1 MPELHLFLNELDDK
15 YSRVDARGCF
25 NTICNK
31 PAYLS
36 PMNIP
41 DDLRD
46 KAIKDLSLFDDFNKL
61 VESMKTR
68 TFDQELWE
76 IFINFTNDLDKM
88 RGDSVVKA
96 VPQLK
101 EYF

>member
-1 MPELHLFLNELDDK
+1 L
-15 YSRVDARGCF
+15 
-25 NTICNK
+25 
-31 PAYLS
+31 
-36 PMNIP
+36 P

-46 KAIKDLSLFDDFNKL
+46 EAIKNLSLFDDFDKL
-61 VESMKTR
+61 VESMKAR

-76 IFINFTNDLDKM
+76 TFINFTNDLDKM
-88 RGDSVVKA
+88 RGDSVTNA

>member
-1 MPELHLFLNELDDK
+1 MEDK
-15 YSRVDARGCF
+15 YSKVSANSSF
-25 NTICNK
+25 TTICNK

-36 PMNIP
+36 PMNLP

-46 KAIKDLSLFDDFNKL
+46 QAIKNLSLFDDFDKL
-61 VESMKTR
+61 VESMKSR
-68 TFDQELWE
+68 IFNPELWE
-76 IFINFTNDLDKM
+76 TFINFTNDLDKM
-88 RGDSVVKA
+88 REDSVVKA